1 MYFCSFNS
9 NCYNSV
15 LQMYKSRVFIGRHN
29 SALPVTAAVIS
40 AIPDINTPATAIT
53 ILAYLRYAA
62 ILRRSICPVWLLY
75 FIYQEIQYK
84 SASSVRN
91 VPFCCVFKWRCAHL
105 VENGG
110 AYMCVHKPIL
120 YDSLYLRCLT
130 WTAKSSII
138 YRYKSARLMLKG
150 GARW

>member
-40 AIPDINTPATAIT
+40 AVSDSNTPETAIT

-62 ILRRSICPVWLLY
+62 ILTILLIRKCLILVCFLLTGNAEKYLSGWLLY

-91 VPFCCVFKWRCAHL
+91 VPFCCVFNEGVHTSWKTAAHIC
-105 VENGG
+105 VYINQFYMFRFICG
-110 AYMCVHKPIL
+110 A
-120 YDSLYLRCLT
+120 
-130 WTAKSSII
+130 
-138 YRYKSARLMLKG
+138 
-150 GARW
+150 